1 MKPRSVNRE
10 LITLR
15 SMFSRMVAWEYL
27 QTHPMKG
34 IKPLKAQER
43 VPTFLMLDQLD
54 RLFDACESQHLYT
67 FVVLAAYTGLR
78 KGEILS
84 LKWDDVDHKR
94 KEIAVQKTKTRKA
107 RSIPMN
113 DLIAETLENHPIRI
127 VDGKKCSLVLT
138 RPDGKSYRHMTT
150 EFEKAL
156 EKAELPRI
164 RIHDL
169 RHSFASNLVIAG
181 MPLNVVQELMGHNDI
196 KTTMIYAHL
205 APNARRA
212 AVDALMRRDQEKET
226 VRERAVQGQNLV
238 SKY

>member
-1 MKPRSVNRE
+1 
-10 LITLR
+10 
-15 SMFSRMVAWEYL
+15 
-27 QTHPMKG
+27 
-34 IKPLKAQER
+34 
-43 VPTFLMLDQLD
+43 
-54 RLFDACESQHLYT
+54 
-67 FVVLAAYTGLR
+67 
-78 KGEILS
+78 
-84 LKWDDVDHKR
+84 
-94 KEIAVQKTKTRKA
+94 
-107 RSIPMN
+107 
-113 DLIAETLENHPIRI
+113 
-127 VDGKKCSLVLT
+127 
-138 RPDGKSYRHMTT
+138 MTT